1 MESFLQYVTGGE
13 CYECGGKVKFFDGGE
28 NMQSSPQAQPQS
40 KPGADEQV
48 KKLMFYLSDQISK
61 GTSPNILK
69 KNMIESGIK
78 PQDAEQ
84 LIGMATQSFNNNF
97 HKGLEPTPEEPV
109 RGQPNPFSN
118 GPQGQEPQD
127 MKFGGGVLDQYIEGG
142 FTVTNKNQISNIPET
157 KFNRGMAYMSGLS
170 NPGGVMSNLPDAGGF
185 GAALKFISGAAGF
198 GASSY
203 LGGKKFF
210 SDDRVR
216 SYDDQGNITKDSMFP
231 DKYKKTTP
239 VTPNVI
245 PETMGVGRDSYGV
258 PRTPIG
264 TNANAAA
271 GSTPAVGAPGV
282 TGNSVTTNTSNT
294 TSTTTNNSST
304 TPIST
309 PPTGAASQFKDV
321 NVNANGAPV
330 TSGPTTTQSN
340 NSTPTNNVN
349 TSVVNSLN
357 AYKNDPKALAEIQK
371 LTTEQDDQDLK
382 KALEFVGPT
391 DEQLQKEELD
401 IKDPMLTKEYGGE
414 QEWNPF
420 VDNRRKLKFTMPLYV
435 NGGEPTFEEWFIKNS
450 ATPNVINNMGNKA
463 KLTEMWKTETAAKPT
478 AEEPVNTSGITN
490 TPGPTIGNDAIEN
503 PQLATNPAVDATT
516 NATNTNT
523 NATGNIQSPFKFS
536 VQGDDQGFQVAN
548 NALNGLQ
555 MMAGATNYFS
565 QNKQADKL
573 RRKNIMMGNTMEAA
587 PVVNPDSPSGSMYVL
602 NATLGADQGNRR
614 LGPTFD
620 LGTPMA
626 TSKYGGNTPSPNQDN
641 LLHYKKGGVYQMSPK
656 DLQRFIEM
664 GGEVEFLD

>member
-48 KKLMFYLSDQISK
+48 KKLMFYLSDQMSK

-78 PQDAEQ
+78 AQDAEQ

-118 GPQGQEPQD
+118 GAQGQEPQD

-142 FTVTNKNQISNIPET
+142 FTRTDHNQISNIPET
-157 KFNRGMAYMSGLS
+157 KFNRGLARMSGLS
-170 NPGGVMSNLPDAGGF
+170 NVGGLMSNIPDAGGF
-185 GAALKFISGAAGF
+185 GAGLKFLAGAAGF
-198 GASSY
+198 
-203 LGGKKFF
+203 LGSAGLGIKKFT

-216 SYDDQGNITKDSMFP
+216 SYDNLGNITKDSMFP
-231 DKYKKTTP
+231 DRYKKTTP

-245 PETMGVGRDSYGV
+245 PETMGVGRDSKGV
-258 PRTPIG
+258 PREPVG
-264 TNANAAA
+264 TNANAVAGSTPA

-294 TSTTTNNSST
+294 TTNSTSNTTNNSST
-304 TPIST
+304 TPSSAS
-309 PPTGAASQFKDV
+309 PTGATSQFKDI
-321 NVNANGAPV
+321 NV
-330 TSGPTTTQSN
+330 SN
-340 NSTPTNNVN
+340 NSTPTIPKPVIAPKNYL
-349 TSVVNSLN
+349 TSEQSDNLVPTGLESN
-357 AYKNDPKALAEIQK
+357 LADK
-371 LTTEQDDQDLK
+371 LR
-382 KALEFVGPT
+382 FIPPT

-435 NGGEPTFEEWFIKNS
+435 NGGEPTFEEWFKKNS
-450 ATPNVINNMGNKA
+450 TSPNVMNNMSDRA
-463 KLTEMWKTETAAKPT
+463 KLEEMWKTETGQAGPL
-478 AEEPVNTSGITN
+478 NTTEG
-490 TPGPTIGNDAIEN
+490 PGPTVGTDAIEN
-503 PQLATNPAVDATT
+503 PQLTTNPAIAPTTDANSV
-516 NATNTNT
+516 NASGNTS
-523 NATGNIQSPFKFS
+523 IQNPFKYDIK
-536 VQGDDQGFQVAN
+536 GDPLGFEVAN
-548 NALNGLQ
+548 NGLNGLQ

-587 PVVNPDSPSGSMYVL
+587 SVVNPVNAYGSMYSL
-602 NATLGADQGNRR
+602 NAGPGANQALATQGHAQQT
-614 LGPTFD
+614 GFSQAS
-620 LGTPMA
+620 G
-626 TSKYGGNTPSPNQDN
+626 KYGGDSSSLVQDN

>member
-40 KPGADEQV
+40 KPGADEQA

-109 RGQPNPFSN
+109 RRQPNPFSN

-185 GAALKFISGAAGF
+185 GAGLKFLAGAAGV
-198 GASSY
+198 
-203 LGGKKFF
+203 LGSAGLGIKKFT

-264 TNANAAA
+264 TNANTAA

-282 TGNSVTTNTSNT
+282 TGNSVTTNTSNI

-304 TPIST
+304 TPSST
-309 PPTGAASQFKDV
+309 SPTGTTSQAKDI
-321 NVNANGAPV
+321 NVNANGALI
-330 TSGPTTTQSN
+330 TSGPTATQSN
-340 NSTPTNNVN
+340 SSTPTNNVN

-357 AYKNDPKALAEIQK
+357 AYKNDPKALAEVQK
-371 LTTEQDDQDLK
+371 LAAEQDDQDLR

-391 DEQLQKEELD
+391 HEQLQKEELD

-435 NGGEPTFEEWFIKNS
+435 NGGESETFEEWFIKNS
-450 ATPNVINNMGNKA
+450 TSPNVINNMGNKA
-463 KLTEMWKTETAAKPT
+463 KLTEMWKTETGQADVINT
-478 AEEPVNTSGITN
+478 DGPVNPNASSG
-490 TPGPTIGNDAIEN
+490 PLDS
-503 PQLATNPAVDATT
+503 QLATNPAVDATT
-516 NATNTNT
+516 NATSTNT

-548 NALNGLQ
+548 NALSGFQ
-555 MMAGATNYFS
+555 MMANATDYREN
-565 QNKQADKL
+565 NRKADKL

-614 LGPTFD
+614 LGHTFD
-620 LGTPMA
+620 FGTTMA

-641 LLHYKKGGVYQMSPK
+641 LLHYKKGGVYQMSPE
-656 DLQRFIEM
+656 DLKRFIEM